1 MEKHILSL
9 DLGTTAIKV
18 AVFDLSGRM
27 LASSTQEYHLLT
39 PDTLSVE
46 LPVET
51 YWQAFKRGLKDT
63 LEKSG
68 VSGGSL
74 ACMGISAQGETL
86 ILIDKSGA
94 PLCNAIVWMDSRAQR
109 EAEELSKAF
118 PPEIVYPI
126 TGQVSIV
133 PTWPASK
140 LLWVKRNR
148 PELFRKIY
156 KALLIEDYFI
166 YRLTGKFSCE
176 GSLICST
183 AYWDIRTKKWWPQML
198 AYLGISEE
206 QLPEIYEPGDV
217 VGTLTPAAADEL
229 QISGNLT
236 VCAGVLDQ
244 AAGAIGVGNIRP
256 GLFSENT
263 GAALAICA
271 TVGGAFQDPAFEM
284 PCHYHGIKNM
294 YMAHTFTTGGMAL
307 KWFRDTFCEPE
318 MFTAA
323 KTGADPYTL
332 MSEEAGSISPGSDGL
347 IMLPHLQGAMAPE
360 ANPKAK
366 GVFFGMTM
374 KHTKAHF
381 IRALMESIGFIVLR
395 NIEVIETM
403 GIPVKEIRV
412 LGGGSKSPV
421 WNQIKA
427 DITGKVIWETE
438 YSDAACLGVAIV
450 SGCSTGL
457 FPDLNQAVDR
467 MVTLKRKYEPNAENH
482 ALYQKQFALYKQLYG
497 DLCPMFAAADQ
508 PHTS

>member
-1 MEKHILSL
+1 MQKHILSL

-18 AVFDLSGRM
+18 AVFDLNGKM
-27 LASSTQEYHLLT
+27 LASSTQEYQLLT
-39 PDTLSVE
+39 PDTLWVE

-51 YWQAFKRGLKDT
+51 YWQAFKRGLGDV
-63 LEKSG
+63 LQKSG
-68 VSGGSL
+68 VPGESL

-86 ILIDKSGA
+86 ILIDKTGR
-94 PLCNAIVWMDSRAQR
+94 PLCNAIVWMDNRAQQ
-109 EAEELSKAF
+109 EAQELAGAF
-118 PPEIVYPI
+118 PPEVVYPV

-148 PELFRKIY
+148 PEIFARIY

-166 YRLTGKFSCE
+166 YRLTGKFACE

-183 AYWDIRTKKWWPQML
+183 AYWDINTKRWWPQML
-198 AYLGISEE
+198 DYLGVQEA
-206 QLPEIYEPGDV
+206 QLPDIYEPGDI
-217 VGTLTPAAADEL
+217 VGTLTPAAAVEL
-229 QISGNLT
+229 QISKTLT

-244 AAGAIGVGNIRP
+244 AAGAIGVGNIKP

-271 TVGGAFQDPAFEM
+271 TVNGVFQDPAFEM
-284 PCHYHGIKNM
+284 PCHYHGIKDL

-307 KWFRDTFCEPE
+307 KWFRDAICQPE
-318 MFTAA
+318 MLEAA
-323 KTGADPYTL
+323 QTGADPYTL
-332 MSEEAGSISPGSDGL
+332 MSEEAARVAPGSDGL

-395 NIEVIETM
+395 NIEVIEAM
-403 GIPVKEIRV
+403 GIPVNEIRV

-457 FPDLNQAVDR
+457 FADINQAVNE

-482 ALYQKQFALYKQLYG
+482 KLYLRQFALYKQLYS
-497 DLCPMFAAADQ
+497 DLCPMFAAAEQ
-508 PHTS
+508 P